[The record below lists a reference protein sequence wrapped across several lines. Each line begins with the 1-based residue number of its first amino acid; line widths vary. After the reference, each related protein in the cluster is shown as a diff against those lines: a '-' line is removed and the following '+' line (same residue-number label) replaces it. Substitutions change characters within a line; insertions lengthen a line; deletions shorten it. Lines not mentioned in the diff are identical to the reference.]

1 MIPTRPIMFEAGLG
15 QTYEIGVQNDKQH
28 KHDFP
33 HRGRMTGISTVLSK
47 VRANTV
53 NLSEPS
59 HEVKPLGDPNC
70 PQCGGVGYVRF
81 EVPVGHEKFGKL
93 ESCVCRAKDVAA
105 SARSRLFA
113 MSNLERL
120 GNLNFEN
127 FNASGNEKARFMTPQ
142 ERNSLHQAF
151 EVCKEF
157 DTGWL
162 LLEGGYG
169 CGKTHLAAAIA
180 NKAVGRGVPTL
191 FITVPDLLDSLRFA
205 FNDPETTFEQRLN
218 EIRTADLLVLD
229 DFGTQ
234 NATAWSQ
241 EKIFQI
247 MNYRYINKLPT
258 VVTTN
263 LMLDAFEGRVR
274 SRLQDEELVRHL
286 KISAPDY
293 RRPEET
299 SNPGISMLTLPE
311 MKKMTFGNFQTREEE
326 AGRESLSTT
335 ITERQDKFGG
345 VHKDKTVTRVKV
357 STDDIQTLREAF
369 ASAVR
374 FSEEPHGWLVFL
386 GGSFCGKT
394 HLAAAIG
401 NYRIA
406 LGGQALLVEVSA
418 LFDYLRQS
426 FHPNSD
432 VSFDRRFQEI
442 RAAPLLL
449 LDNLK
454 ESGASSAWTEDRLH
468 GLLNYRYNMYQPTVL
483 TSTLDADAFALS
495 YPSLWNR
502 LSDSSRCQVISINM
516 PSYRRVSMQSRKR
529 ETV

>member
-1 MIPTRPIMFEAGLG
+1 
-15 QTYEIGVQNDKQH
+15 
-28 KHDFP
+28 
-33 HRGRMTGISTVLSK
+33 
-47 VRANTV
+47 
-53 NLSEPS
+53 
-59 HEVKPLGDPNC
+59 
-70 PQCGGVGYVRF
+70 
-81 EVPVGHEKFGKL
+81 
-93 ESCVCRAKDVAA
+93 
-105 SARSRLFA
+105 

-142 ERNSLHQAF
+142 ERDSLHQAF
-151 EVCKEF
+151 EVCEIF
-157 DTGWL
+157 DAGWL

-180 NKAVGRGVPTL
+180 NHAVSKGVPTL

-205 FNDPETTFEQRLN
+205 FNDPETTFEQRFA
-218 EIRTADLLVLD
+218 EIRSAHLLVLD

-234 NATAWSQ
+234 NATPWAQ

-247 MNYRYINKLPT
+247 MNFRYINKLTT
-258 VVTTN
+258 VITTN

-274 SRLQDEELVRHL
+274 SRLQDAEFVRHL

-311 MKKMTFGNFQTREEE
+311 MKTMTFQNFQTREEE
-326 AGRESLSTT
+326 AGRESLTT
-335 ITERQDKFGG
+335 SITERQDKFGG
-345 VHKDKTVTRVKV
+345 IHKDKTVTRVKV
-357 STDDIQTLREAF
+357 STDDIQSLRDAF
-369 ASAVR
+369 GVAVR

-406 LGGQALLVEVSA
+406 LGGQAILVEVSS

-426 FHPNSD
+426 FHASSN

-442 RAAPLLL
+442 RATPLLI

-454 ESGASSAWTEDRLH
+454 ESNASAPWVEDKLH
-468 GLLNYRYNMYQPTVL
+468 SLLNYRYNLHQPTVL
-483 TSTLDADAFALS
+483 TSALDADSFALS
-495 YPSLWNR
+495 YPSLWNKI
-502 LSDSSRCQVISINM
+502 SDSSMCQIVSISM
-516 PSYRRVSMQSRKR
+516 PPYRRSIKPTNQGKR
-529 ETV
+529 TG

>member
-1 MIPTRPIMFEAGLG
+1 
-15 QTYEIGVQNDKQH
+15 
-28 KHDFP
+28 
-33 HRGRMTGISTVLSK
+33 MTGISAVLSK

-53 NLSEPS
+53 SLSEPS

-70 PQCGGVGYVRF
+70 PQCMGAGYVRF
-81 EVPVGHEKFGKL
+81 DVPVGHEKFGKL

-105 SARSRLFA
+105 SARSRLFT

-120 GNLNFEN
+120 GNLSFEN
-127 FNASGNEKARFMTPQ
+127 FNTLGNEKAKFVTPQ
-142 ERNSLHQAF
+142 ERESLHQAF
-151 EVCKEF
+151 EVCEEF
-157 DTGWL
+157 DAGWL

-180 NKAVGRGVPTL
+180 NHAVSKGVPTL

-205 FNDPETTFEQRLN
+205 FNDPETTFEQRFA
-218 EIRTADLLVLD
+218 EIRTADLLILD

-234 NATAWSQ
+234 NATPWSQ

-258 VVTTN
+258 VITTN

-274 SRLQDEELVRHL
+274 SRLQDDELVRHL

-293 RRPEET
+293 RRPEQT

-311 MKKMTFGNFQTREEE
+311 MNKMTFGNFQTREEE
-326 AGRESLSTT
+326 AGRESLTT
-335 ITERQDKFGG
+335 SIIERQDKFGG
-345 VHKDKTVTRVKV
+345 VHKDKTITRIKT
-357 STDDIQTLREAF
+357 STDDTKTLRDAF
-369 ASAVR
+369 GAAVR

-386 GGSFCGKT
+386 GQSFCGKT

-406 LGGQALLVEVSA
+406 LGGQAILVEVSA

-426 FHPNSD
+426 FHPSSD

-442 RAAPLLL
+442 RAAPLLI

-454 ESGASSAWTEDRLH
+454 ESNSGSAWTEDRLH
-468 GLLNYRYNMYQPTVL
+468 GLLNYRYNLYQPTVL
-483 TSTLDADAFALS
+483 TSVLDADSFALQ
-495 YPSLWNR
+495 YPSLWNK

-516 PSYRRVSMQSRKR
+516 PPYRRGVKPYSQGKR
-529 ETV
+529 AE